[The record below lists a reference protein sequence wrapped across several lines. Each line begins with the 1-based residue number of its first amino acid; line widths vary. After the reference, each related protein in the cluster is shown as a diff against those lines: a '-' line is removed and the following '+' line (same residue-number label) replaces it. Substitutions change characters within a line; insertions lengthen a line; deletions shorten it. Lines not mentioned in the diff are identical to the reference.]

1 MGGLQIVK
9 RLQRLKRIGDLGEHK
24 PIAIVTSSKPS
35 IFLAFSRVPLRN
47 PLEIGVALRAIGKR
61 PGASPNR
68 QEALMDAAVVQ
79 NQLTEQLTQQ
89 LEESKYLH
97 IPLMN
102 RIEGRI
108 RTEEQLAKYTAV
120 LVQKLEQ
127 REFRDEWLIDR
138 IDRMLDLQ
146 QRLAR
151 YESSVDGGRSA

>member
-1 MGGLQIVK
+1 
-9 RLQRLKRIGDLGEHK
+9 
-24 PIAIVTSSKPS
+24 
-35 IFLAFSRVPLRN
+35 
-47 PLEIGVALRAIGKR
+47 
-61 PGASPNR
+61 
-68 QEALMDAAVVQ
+68 
-79 NQLTEQLTQQ
+79 
-89 LEESKYLH
+89 
-97 IPLMN
+97 MN